1 MVGSSRRAPGRPR
14 IAVFLAIALVTLG
27 MEPSA
32 GSPNPAGTG
41 GGATTAGV
49 APTADRAAPP
59 PGSAPTDCTGS
70 RRSDRPVA
78 DFPDPPPAPPYK
90 VTAYTIRTLARSAL
104 PYVGTGRPTKV
115 PPGLHDADG
124 LPMKRVGT
132 QLYYGP
138 AGLAQYGIIYED
150 AYRRTGDPDYL
161 AIARK
166 VMNKLMALGVES
178 NGGVFIQY
186 RFNYP
191 LHQISTEVMKAP
203 WYSAMAQGIS
213 LSLAVRLCQ
222 DTGEEV
228 FKTDADLLFASM
240 NQLGRGSS
248 PWVTYVAAGYVWL
261 EEYPEPTTPSDHTA
275 NGFNFALFGLYD
287 YYQET
292 KDPAALQLLQ
302 GSLTTM
308 RHYISAYR
316 RPGTYSKYCLRH
328 GRPQPKYHKIVT
340 WQLVYLYK
348 ISGDPYFLSM
358 SKLFTSDYH

>member
-1 MVGSSRRAPGRPR
+1 MVGSGRRAQARLR
-14 IAVFLAIALVTLG
+14 IAAFMAIAIVSLG
-27 MEPSA
+27 MEPSG
-32 GSPNPAGTG
+32 GSPLPPERLSG
-41 GGATTAGV
+41 

-59 PGSAPTDCTGS
+59 PGSAPSDCTGS

-78 DFPDPPPAPPYK
+78 DFPVPPPPPPYK
-90 VTAYTIRTLARSAL
+90 VTAYTIRTIARSAL
-104 PYVGTGRPTKV
+104 PYVGTSRPTKAAPSV
-115 PPGLHDADG
+115 RDADG

-132 QLYYGP
+132 GLYYGP

-150 AYRRTGDPDYL
+150 AYRRTGDGDYL

-166 VMNKLMALGVES
+166 VMNKLMALGVKS

-186 RFNYP
+186 QFDFPMHRIP
-191 LHQISTEVMKAP
+191 TEVMKAP
-203 WYSAMAQGIS
+203 WYSAMAQGIA

-222 DTGEEV
+222 DTGEEI

-240 NQLGRGSS
+240 NHLGRGSS

-261 EEYPEPTTPSDHTA
+261 EEYPEPMTPSDHTA

-292 KDPAALQLLQ
+292 KDPAALQLLR

-328 GRPQPKYHKIVT
+328 GQPQPKYHKIVT
-340 WQLVYLYK
+340 GQLVFLYK
-348 ISGDPYFLSM
+348 MSGDPYFLSM